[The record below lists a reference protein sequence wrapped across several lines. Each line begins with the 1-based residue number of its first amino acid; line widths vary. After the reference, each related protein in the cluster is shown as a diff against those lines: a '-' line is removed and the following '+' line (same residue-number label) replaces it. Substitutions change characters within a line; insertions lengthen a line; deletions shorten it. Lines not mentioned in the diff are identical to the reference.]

1 MIDAA
6 VHNDVPSTQA
16 LFPYLP
22 PYWIEHVQNTMFK
35 GPTEFYYPPTSPI
48 AARPGSRPTP
58 PPDYKPP
65 EGRPAAS
72 LPGVIPAAS
81 DLATVRRHVLDRVS
95 DPAAPA
101 SPAQANGTPAHAAA
115 AHAAAARATP
125 AHATPANATQAHATQ
140 AHAAAAHVAP
150 AGAVQ
155 ANPAQANV
163 EMAILCSAYPVD
175 SLHNPDAA
183 IAFARAFNDWQIA
196 EWLDKEPRL
205 RASIVVPIQLPTQAA
220 AEIDRIG
227 DHPGFVQVA
236 LPVRTERP
244 LGHRVYHPVWDA
256 IARHGLVAAIQF
268 GGVPGNPPTP
278 SGWPSY
284 FYEEYVGAAFNFAS
298 QLTNIVAEG
307 VFDQFPSVRVSLVES
322 GFTWL
327 PAHMWRFDKEWRN
340 LRRLVPWV
348 RRAPSEYIREHVRL
362 TVQPLD
368 ARTGDPRQLLDVVD
382 QLGSD
387 DMLLYASHYPRV
399 HAGDPET
406 TLIEHLPAALA
417 HKIRDGNARAL
428 YRL

>member
-1 MIDAA
+1 MAVTLGEPGEQADLGQRHATVDAA
-6 VHNDVPSTQA
+6 VHNDVPSTTA

-22 PYWIEHVQNTMFK
+22 PYWVEHVQNTMFK

-48 AARPGSRPTP
+48 AARPGSRPRGSAGDAP
-58 PPDYKPP
+58 S
-65 EGRPAAS
+65 GARPGANLPSVVPAGS
-72 LPGVIPAAS
+72 DLTLLRTHVLQEPGVDVA
-81 DLATVRRHVLDRVS
+81 VMC
-95 DPAAPA
+95 
-101 SPAQANGTPAHAAA
+101 SP
-115 AHAAAARATP
+115 
-125 AHATPANATQAHATQ
+125 
-140 AHAAAAHVAP
+140 
-150 AGAVQ
+150 
-155 ANPAQANV
+155 
-163 EMAILCSAYPVD
+163 YPID

-183 IAFARAFNDWQIA
+183 IAFARAVNDWQIA

-205 RASIVVPIQLPTQAA
+205 RASIVVPIQLPDEAA
-220 AEIDRIG
+220 KEIERVA

-244 LGHRVYHPVWDA
+244 LGNRLYHRVWEA
-256 IARHGLVAAIQF
+256 IERHDLVAGIQF

-284 FYEEYVGAAFNFAS
+284 FYEEYVGAALTFAS
-298 QLTNIVAEG
+298 QLVSIVSEG
-307 VFDQFPSVRVSLVES
+307 VFDQFPKVRVALIES

-348 RRAPSEYIREHVRL
+348 KRAPSEYIREHVRL

-368 ARTGDPRQLLDVVD
+368 APADVRQLLEVVEH
-382 QLGSD
+382 LGSD

-399 HAGDPET
+399 HAADPET
-406 TLIEHLPAALA
+406 TLLRHLPSDVAG
-417 HKIRDGNARAL
+417 KIRDGNARAL